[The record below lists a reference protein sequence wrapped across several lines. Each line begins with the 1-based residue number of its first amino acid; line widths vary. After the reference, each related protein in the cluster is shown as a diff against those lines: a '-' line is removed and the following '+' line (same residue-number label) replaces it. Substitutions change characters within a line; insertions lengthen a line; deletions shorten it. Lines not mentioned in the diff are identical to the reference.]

1 MNSKAPKKKKT
12 ALEKVSKK
20 KAVKKKAAKKTVAA
34 KTAKPKKSA
43 ANPVKSK
50 SKAPKK
56 SEVAT
61 KPKIPA
67 GAKPATKR
75 SKKTAVKAATKKPA
89 KPAAK
94 TSPLKT
100 PKSPAKVLRPKSFE
114 QIPAAKNHG
123 FPEHIPEL
131 PENYLRDRLVLMT
144 QEPDYLFS
152 YWEITTSQLTRKSGE
167 KRKGEQY
174 SEALKLNWPARSLFD
189 QGFVILPVS
198 LSARR
203 WYLQV
208 PFPGLSYQVEIGWLS
223 SKGEFISILASNE
236 SEAPES
242 WTETQRRLRDLGSEV
257 LSRAASVSRPSGSS
271 EHVLVEE
278 IILAS
283 LNWKPGSASSSSSR

>member
-12 ALEKVSKK
+12 ALKKVSQK
-20 KAVKKKAAKKTVAA
+20 KAVKKKAAKKPAAKKVVAA
-34 KTAKPKKSA
+34 KPVKKKSA
-43 ANPVKSK
+43 VKAAK
-50 SKAPKK
+50 SNAK
-56 SEVAT
+56 V
-61 KPKIPA
+61 I
-67 GAKPATKR
+67 AKPATKQ
-75 SKKTAVKAATKKPA
+75 SKKAAIKTAAKKPV

-94 TSPLKT
+94 ISTSKTSPEKT

-123 FPEHIPEL
+123 FPEHIPDL

-152 YWEITTSQLTRKSGE
+152 YWEITTAQLTRKSGE

-223 SKGEFISILASNE
+223 DKGEFISILASNE

-242 WTETQRRLRDLGSEV
+242 WTETQRRLRNVGGDV

>member
-1 MNSKAPKKKKT
+1 M
-12 ALEKVSKK
+12 
-20 KAVKKKAAKKTVAA
+20 
-34 KTAKPKKSA
+34 
-43 ANPVKSK
+43 KSK

-75 SKKTAVKAATKKPA
+75 SKKTAVKAAAKKPA
-89 KPAAK
+89 KPTAK
-94 TSPLKT
+94 TAAVKT
-100 PKSPAKVLRPKSFE
+100 PNSPAQVLRPKSFE

-152 YWEITTSQLTRKSGE
+152 YWEITTAQLTRKSGE

-174 SEALKLNWPARSLFD
+174 SDALKLNWPARSLFD

-242 WTETQRRLRDLGSEV
+242 WTETQHRLRGLGSEV